1 MGGFFGTNV
10 GHFRV
15 LGMEGWRL
23 AFHLL
28 AGVSLLTSFLVRRL
42 ASDPRRK
49 VLPPL
54 YLGSRVQG
62 LG

>member
-23 AFHLL
+23 AFHLV
-28 AGVSLLTSFLVRRL
+28 AAVSLLTSFLVRRL

-49 VLPPL
+49 VRP
-54 YLGSRVQG
+54 SEQA
-62 LG
+62 